1 MKKFHA
7 LFIIIVILSSLA
19 IAQTKTYI
27 AVLDLQGKGLTEME
41 ASILTDRLRNELFQT
56 GKFRLLERE
65 MMSEILKEQG
75 FQLSECTSTSCMV
88 EIGQLLNV
96 EFIISGSVSKFGSM
110 FSISS
115 RMISVETGEIF
126 STATFDHEGKIEDL
140 LIRGMKEVAFV
151 LTGQKTQKDIIQ
163 SKQITDVAPQNTTQ
177 IHEQTTPTKTYNN
190 TRVRPTYKL
199 PKLLL
204 KLDVGIFD
212 LSNNQVTS
220 IFDET
225 TLAQSS
231 LSISRTFINTGKF
244 AISPIIGIQ
253 QASGTLIP
261 KNDGSISIIQNNDI
275 EYKVNY
281 SMFRSGIQ
289 SRLMITKKITLGFA
303 FGYSEVNVEW
313 EVEVDGRDVEFDY
326 DKSENG
332 TFTELFISLALS
344 KNLLLDF
351 VSGGFIPKKND
362 EFEGSKI
369 AVGLSLAF

>member
-1 MKKFHA
+1 LKKFHA

-151 LTGQKTQKDIIQ
+151 LTGQKTQKDIR
-163 SKQITDVAPQNTTQ
+163 KWYV
-177 IHEQTTPTKTYNN
+177 Y
-190 TRVRPTYKL
+190 
-199 PKLLL
+199 
-204 KLDVGIFD
+204 
-212 LSNNQVTS
+212 
-220 IFDET
+220 
-225 TLAQSS
+225 
-231 LSISRTFINTGKF
+231 
-244 AISPIIGIQ
+244 
-253 QASGTLIP
+253 
-261 KNDGSISIIQNNDI
+261 
-275 EYKVNY
+275 
-281 SMFRSGIQ
+281 
-289 SRLMITKKITLGFA
+289 
-303 FGYSEVNVEW
+303 
-313 EVEVDGRDVEFDY
+313 
-326 DKSENG
+326 
-332 TFTELFISLALS
+332 
-344 KNLLLDF
+344 
-351 VSGGFIPKKND
+351 
-362 EFEGSKI
+362 
-369 AVGLSLAF
+369 